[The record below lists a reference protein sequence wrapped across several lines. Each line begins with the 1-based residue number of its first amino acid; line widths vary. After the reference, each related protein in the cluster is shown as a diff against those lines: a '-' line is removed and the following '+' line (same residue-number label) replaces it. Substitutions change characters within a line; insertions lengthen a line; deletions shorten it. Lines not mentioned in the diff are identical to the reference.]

1 MDSKI
6 LTEALRSLLLC
17 VRQDIKPDL
26 QTAHAQNRA
35 DMIDM
40 VLARLATEV
49 DVAGSSAASSSAV
62 AGINQE
68 DVDALHK
75 AIRPDINKQAAL
87 ENRIAAFAASEQARR
102 SAIENRL
109 AEINKVSAVA
119 EETGDNKPLPKEFFT
134 EYLRKKFPEK
144 AGTEVT
150 KVTVIPGGR
159 SKGTILLD
167 LEGPDGPD
175 AIVIRRDFQVNT
187 TGVSV
192 TYEYPILVSMFKAG
206 VQVPEP
212 RWLETDTSVIGGAFI
227 GFSKVAG
234 KAMGTLFQSDAP
246 AGFIR
251 NFAGVLARL
260 HAVDIDKAGIGDT
273 LKWGRAEHPVRAM
286 VDDFYR
292 DYLSDVP
299 PTPMMDAAF
308 AWLYLQMD
316 KIGNQ
321 RTLVHG
327 DAGLHNTMGDGDTFT
342 GMLDWEFSH
351 AGDPAEDLT
360 YHKHLIE
367 KIVPW
372 DEFMAA
378 YRAAGGQDISEI
390 RLQFFTIWR
399 SVLLGVMMGRA
410 ASMFYKGVNHD
421 LRIATIGLN
430 SFPRIMNDLARDLA
444 KFTGK

>member
-6 LTEALRSLLLC
+6 LTEALRSLLLA

-26 QTAHAQNRA
+26 SSAQAQSRA

-49 DVAGSSAASSSAV
+49 DVAADAGTPAASPLSRD
-62 AGINQE
+62 E
-68 DVDALHK
+68 LDALHK
-75 AIRPDINKQAAL
+75 AVAPDINKEAEL
-87 ENRIAAFAASEQARR
+87 HGKIAAFADAEQARR
-102 SAIENRL
+102 STIESRL
-109 AEINKVSAVA
+109 AELSKVAAVA
-119 EETGDNKPLPKEFFT
+119 EQSGDNKPLPKEFFS
-134 EYLRKKFPEK
+134 EYLRGKFPDRP
-144 AGTEVT
+144 AAEVT

-175 AIVIRRDFQVNT
+175 AIVIRRDFAVNT

-192 TYEYPILVSMFKAG
+192 TYEYPIIEALFKAG
-206 VQVPEP
+206 VAVPEP
-212 RWLETDTSVIGGAFI
+212 RWLEEDTSVIGGAFI
-227 GFSKVAG
+227 GFSKISG

-246 AGFIR
+246 PGFIK
-251 NFAGVLARL
+251 NFAATLARM
-260 HAVDIDKAGIGDT
+260 HALDIDKAGIGDK
-273 LKWGRAEHPVRAM
+273 LQWGDAAHPVKAM
-286 VDDFYR
+286 LDDYYR
-292 DYLSDVP
+292 DYINDVP
-299 PTPMMDAAF
+299 PTAIMDAAF
-308 AWLYLQMD
+308 AWLYLQLD

-327 DAGLHNTMGDGDTFT
+327 DAGLHNTMGEGDTFT
-342 GMLDWEFSH
+342 GMLDWEFCH

-367 KIVPW
+367 KLLPW

-378 YRAAGGQDISEI
+378 YKANGGQDVSEI

-410 ASMFYKGVNHD
+410 TNMFYKGINHD

-444 KFTGK
+444 KFTKA